1 MSSTGLARYGFDAW
15 WQAEAHAAR
24 AAEIDLGRV
33 VAEPRGQWRVATT
46 EGEISARLAGRLR
59 QQGRSEPVLRPAVG
73 DWVILRPAAEGAQ
86 ERVVERVLPRR
97 SKIARKAPGR
107 IVREQVVAANVDT
120 VIVLSALGRDVNERR
135 LERLCAIAW
144 AGGARPVI
152 VLNKADLC
160 PDRAPYVERAK
171 RSAPAVDVQVVS
183 ALTGLGLEALDR
195 YLEPGRTVAL
205 LGTSGAG
212 KSTLLNRWL
221 GEQAVATGT
230 LDSAGK
236 GRHTTTARQLWLV
249 PSGAAVLDTPG
260 LREVGLWAG
269 DEGLCAAFADIS
281 RLAAACRFADCQH
294 SNEPGCAVIE
304 ARSAGTLD
312 PARLEAWRR
321 LCVEQQLIG
330 ERVDR
335 DAAQARRTAEK
346 RGARALRSRLRGK
359 GRR

>member
-1 MSSTGLARYGFDAW
+1 MSSAALARYGFDAW
-15 WQAEAHAAR
+15 WQAEAHAA
-24 AAEIDLGRV
+24 ATAEADLGRV
-33 VAEPRGQWRVATT
+33 VAEPRGQWRVATAA
-46 EGEISARLAGRLR
+46 GEISARLDVRLR
-59 QQGRSEPVLRPAVG
+59 RKGSSEPMLRPAVG
-73 DWVILRPAAEGAQ
+73 DWVVLRPAAEGAQ

-107 IVREQVVAANVDT
+107 IVREQVVAANVDL
-120 VIVLSALGRDVNERR
+120 VLVLSALGRDVNERR

-160 PDRAPYVERAK
+160 AEPAPYVERVK
-171 RSAPAVDVQVVS
+171 RAAPAVDVHVVS

-212 KSTLLNRWL
+212 KSTLVNRWL
-221 GEQAVATGT
+221 GAQTVATGA

-236 GRHTTTARQLWLV
+236 GRHTTTARQLWIV
-249 PSGAAVLDTPG
+249 PRGAAVLDTPG

-281 RLAAACRFADCQH
+281 RLAAACRFTDCRH
-294 SNEPGCAVIE
+294 DNEPGCAVLE
-304 ARSAGTLD
+304 ARSAGSLD

-321 LCVEQQLIG
+321 LCAEQQLVG
-330 ERVDR
+330 QQLDR
-335 DAAQARRTAEK
+335 DAALARRTAEK
-346 RGARALRSRLRGK
+346 RGARALRSRLHGK